1 MKLLLTVTVLAAIGP
16 GLALLSYALWTI
28 GKDWRGSRWPA
39 VEGQVRSIRR
49 KSGYRGIR
57 HLKLTYEY
65 ELGGK
70 RYVGNRYSFGWPAG
84 LVGDTDLDAFV
95 RTHPEGSGIKL
106 FYNPKKPQQA
116 LVAPGLSFGHCV
128 QLLLSL
134 AFLVMG
140 LVVLHR

>member
-1 MKLLLTVTVLAAIGP
+1 MELLLAVTVLAAIGP
-16 GLALLSYALWTI
+16 GVALLSYAFWTI
-28 GKDWRGSRWPA
+28 GKDSIGSRWPV

-57 HLKLTYEY
+57 HLQLTYEY
-65 ELGGK
+65 EVEGK

-84 LVGDTDLDAFV
+84 RAGDTDLNAFV

-116 LVAPGLSFGHCV
+116 LVAPGLSLGHCV
-128 QLLLSL
+128 QLLVSL
-134 AFLVMG
+134 AFLWMG
-140 LVVLHR
+140 LLVLHR